1 MLRPWRSGAGGGCR
15 ERWEGTDAASAE
27 TTASESRARWRLEAR
42 RAAVFT
48 ACAAFGHTII
58 TAFVSLAES
67 KRVKR
72 QTSAEL
78 EQIFRFGTEA
88 EPRGALHY
96 SAAASLTRV
105 SEAPGLL

>member
-1 MLRPWRSGAGGGCR
+1 MGGGCR

-27 TTASESRARWRLEAR
+27 PTASESRARWRPEAR

-48 ACAAFGHTII
+48 ACAAFGII

-72 QTSAEL
+72 RTSAEL
-78 EQIFRFGTEA
+78 EQI
-88 EPRGALHY
+88 
-96 SAAASLTRV
+96 SSL
-105 SEAPGLL
+105 GLRQSHEERCIIQQPHR